1 MLFVILRFVHIVFG
15 AIWVGSVFALTL
27 VIAPGMQALG
37 LPLDPVMRVL
47 EYKKFPQMMMT
58 FGGLSVLAGITMLY
72 KLSNGFQSQFMS
84 SPFGSALSFGGLCAI
99 VALILGATVQKPA
112 AEKAQAIRADLAA
125 NPPKGDDPR
134 VGQVGALQRR
144 IVTTGK
150 LVAALLL
157 LAVSAMAVARYL

>member
-1 MLFVILRFVHIVFG
+1 MLFVILRFIHIVFG

-27 VIAPGMQALG
+27 VVAPGMQALG
-37 LPLDPVMRVL
+37 LPLDPLMRAL
-47 EYKKFPQMMMT
+47 EHRKFSQMMMAI
-58 FGGLSVLAGITMLY
+58 GGLSVLAGIILLY
-72 KLSNGFQSQFMS
+72 KLSSGFQPQFMS
-84 SPFGSALSFGGLCAI
+84 SPFGAGLSFGGLCAI
-99 VALILGATVQKPA
+99 VALVLGAPVQKPA
-112 AEKAQAIRADLAA
+112 AQNAQAIRADLAA

-144 IVTTGK
+144 IVTVGK